1 MKKVLIIGGGG
12 GGLILANHLDTNEFD
27 VTIVDKSDLHFYQP
41 WFLYIAFKG
50 SKRKISRPI
59 GELVRPGVNF
69 VKDEITEI
77 NLDERKAYG
86 SRKVV
91 YNYDYIAIA
100 TGTSPDPDSI
110 PGLRQIYDE
119 YGDYH
124 SNVYNSQKL
133 WSHVKNFKGGTIAIG
148 QASPTCKC
156 PPSLLEGA
164 FLLEERLRG
173 MGMSV
178 GTSDPLSPS
187 NENDPTKTGE
197 KGKSRIVFF
206 TPFPRAYSAEPMN
219 KVVEPM
225 VKERGIEVMP
235 FFDVDT
241 IDVQNKTIN
250 SLEGDSLKYDLPIIV
265 PPCKGPKSKFT
276 PETVQDEARF
286 IKADKNFMK
295 IPGYDD
301 AFAIGDCNTLPTS
314 KTGVTAH
321 LEAMTVSELI
331 QGKYS
336 EFNGR
341 INCPFDTA
349 YGKATFVIADYNNPV
364 VPYPPTA
371 TKHFMKMSMA
381 RIYWMTLMGTADPI
395 FERFFN
401 ITKPEKLN
409 RKYSVP
415 E

>member
-1 MKKVLIIGGGG
+1 MKRVLIIGGGG
-12 GGLILANHLDTNEFD
+12 GGLILANHLDTNEYD
-27 VTIVDKSDLHFYQP
+27 VTVVDKSDLHFYQP
-41 WFLYIAFKG
+41 WFLYVAFKG

-59 GELVRPGVNF
+59 GELVKPGVNF
-69 VKDEITEI
+69 VKDEINAV
-77 NLDERKAYG
+77 NLDERKVYG
-86 SRKVV
+86 TRKGI
-91 YNYDYIAIA
+91 YNYDYLAIA

-124 SNVYNSQKL
+124 TSVWNSEKL
-133 WSHVKNFKGGTIAIG
+133 WSHVSKFKGGTIAIG
-148 QASPTCKC
+148 QASSTCKC

-164 FLLEERLRG
+164 FLLEEHLRKAG
-173 MGMSV
+173 
-178 GTSDPLSPS
+178 LR
-187 NENDPTKTGE
+187 E
-197 KGKSRIVFF
+197 KSKIVFF

-219 KVVEPM
+219 KVVEPF

-265 PPCKGPKSKFT
+265 PPCKGAKLKIV
-276 PETVQDEARF
+276 PETVQDEDRF
-286 IKADKNFMK
+286 IKADKKYMK
-295 IPGYDD
+295 ITGYDD

-321 LEAMTVSELI
+321 LEAMAVSEII
-331 QGKYS
+331 QGRYA

-364 VPYPPTA
+364 VPYPPTKV
-371 TKHFMKMSMA
+371 KHMMKMSMA

-395 FERFFN
+395 FDQFFN
-401 ITKPEKLN
+401 YTRPEKLN
-409 RKYSVP
+409 KKYAAS